1 MPRKKDGMK
10 YQLLP
15 RPTKGKDGKP
25 LLYARPAIGVKY
37 SMRTIDEFCHL
48 HRGMHAGEM
57 TRAFRTFLEVAAFFM
72 AEGARIETPIGSFA
86 PKLKLDGD
94 YTDPKQVK
102 SKNVHFAGF
111 DYQSSKEFR
120 EVTTDNIQL
129 GFLQVGEPADTDK
142 LRDTDAMDEA
152 LRLSMHQG
160 YTTVSVFQYYS
171 GLKYHTARNYLNS
184 LCTGEKPRLRKR
196 KEGSVMHYLPAS
208 HKDE

>member
-57 TRAFRTFLEVAAFFM
+57 TRAFCTFLEVAAFFM

-208 HKDE
+208 QDE